1 MNHVDEY
8 KLKIKKNV
16 FKMPLVTMM
25 GLVFYHLVSVPF
37 YTGMYSQPYQASKMG
52 WLQRDSNP
60 QPRGS

>member
-52 WLQRDSNP
+52 
-60 QPRGS
+60 